1 MPDGI
6 DRPGLQP
13 AAITEAQAIADAGT
27 VTDACGTVDVT
38 AVADAPATNTAGCK
52 WTQTWTV
59 TATDACGNDATRQVT
74 YTWTVD
80 VDDPEFAACPT
91 ASIDLDCNQLAIT
104 EAQAIADAGTVTRC
118 LRHGRRDGCCRR
130 TGYQYS
136 GLQMDTN
143 MDGYCNRRLWQRCYL
158 PGDVHL
164 DGGC

>member
-1 MPDGI
+1 M
-6 DRPGLQP
+6 
-13 AAITEAQAIADAGT
+13 
-27 VTDACGTVDVT
+27 T

-59 TATDACGNDATRQVT
+59 TATDACGNDATCQVT

-91 ASIDLDCNQLAIT
+91 ASIDLDCNPARHHRGSGYRRCRYG
-104 EAQAIADAGTVTRC
+104 DRC

-143 MDGYCNRRLWQRCYL
+143 MDGYCNRRLW
-158 PGDVHL
+158 
-164 DGGC
+164 

>member
-1 MPDGI
+1 MTYTWTVDVDDPEFAACPTASI
-6 DRPGLQP
+6 DLDCNP

-59 TATDACGNDATRQVT
+59 TATDACGNDATCQVT

-91 ASIDLDCNQLAIT
+91 ASIDLDCN
-104 EAQAIADAGTVTRC
+104 RC
-118 LRHGRRDGCCRR
+118 HHRGSGYRRCR
-130 TGYQYS
+130 Y
-136 GLQMDTN
+136 
-143 MDGYCNRRLWQRCYL
+143 
-158 PGDVHL
+158 GD
-164 DGGC
+164 

>member
-6 DRPGLQP
+6 DRPDCKP
-13 AAITEAQAIADAGT
+13 AAIIEAQAIADAGT

-59 TATDACGNDATRQVT
+59 TATDACGNDATCQVT

-91 ASIDLDCNQLAIT
+91 ASIDLDCNPPPSP
-104 EAQAIADAGTVTRC
+104 R
-118 LRHGRRDGCCRR
+118 LRLSPMPVR
-130 TGYQYS
+130 
-136 GLQMDTN
+136 
-143 MDGYCNRRLWQRCYL
+143 
-158 PGDVHL
+158 
-164 DGGC
+164 